1 MTTTQFF
8 VILGTIYLI
17 PDMHNTYRKWIGL
30 MFIVL
35 AVIVEFV
42 K

>member
-8 VILGTIYLI
+8 IILGTMYLI
-17 PDMHNTYRKWIGL
+17 PDMNNTYRKWIGL